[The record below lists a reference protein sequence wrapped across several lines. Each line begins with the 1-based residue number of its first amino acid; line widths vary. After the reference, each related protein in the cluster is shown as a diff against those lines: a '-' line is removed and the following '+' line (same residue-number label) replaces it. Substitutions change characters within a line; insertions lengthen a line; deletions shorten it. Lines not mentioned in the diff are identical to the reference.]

1 MQKSLE
7 LVVLDDD
14 KMIIFLHKI
23 MLEKSGLSS
32 DPTCHIKAKEL
43 IKYLIE
49 NQATDKN
56 FLILL
61 DINMPEMD
69 GWEFLDLIE
78 STPFSDNIFV
88 VVVTSSNEHS
98 DKIKAMNYKS
108 VVDYYEKPINTKSCI
123 KIKSIPEI
131 AKLLQSVV

>member
-1 MQKSLE
+1 MSLE
-7 LVVLDDD
+7 VVVLDDD
-14 KMIIFLHKI
+14 KIIVFLHKI

-32 DPTCHIKAKEL
+32 NPTCHSKAKEVM
-43 IKYLIE
+43 KYLIE
-49 NQATDKN
+49 NQTMEKR

-61 DINMPEMD
+61 DIYMPEMD
-69 GWEFLDLIE
+69 GWEFLDFIE

-108 VVDYYEKPINTKSCI
+108 VVDYYEKPINTKNCI
-123 KIKSIPEI
+123 QIKDIPEI
-131 AKLLQSVV
+131 VGLLKSLD